1 MPTRVA
7 AAMAKAI
14 SITRRGPNRS
24 VPGPATSDSG
34 PPTRKKTAVSNPSW
48 ERLRSNS
55 VDQVGSQHAERVAG
69 EGARPHRQGE
79 HHAECEAAGSRHR
92 DMVQD

>member
-7 AAMAKAI
+7 AAIAKAI

-34 PPTRKKTAVSNPSW
+34 PPTRKKTVVSKPSW
-48 ERLRSNS
+48 ERLMSNS
-55 VDQVGSQHAERVAG
+55 LTRFGPSTPKA
-69 EGARPHRQGE
+69 
-79 HHAECEAAGSRHR
+79 
-92 DMVQD
+92 